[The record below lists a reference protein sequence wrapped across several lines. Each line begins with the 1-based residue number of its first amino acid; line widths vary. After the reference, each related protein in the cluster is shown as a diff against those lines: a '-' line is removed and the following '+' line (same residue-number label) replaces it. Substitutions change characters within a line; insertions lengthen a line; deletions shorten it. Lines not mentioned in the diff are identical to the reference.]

1 MSTHPS
7 PATQPKLYIFECN
20 SETYLTCMEKGLFG
34 SNKNWPLA
42 VKKGD
47 FCLLHHLEA
56 GTLLGLWKTASDG
69 GRHLDA
75 RAWKGK
81 FPYQVKV
88 MQASAKIDELAKAF
102 IAEFQAD
109 PVVGR
114 FDPVVEGELAA
125 KIMAALQSLQVP
137 PP

>member
-75 RAWKGK
+75 RLSPGSRAATDLKLEK
-81 FPYQVKV
+81 QKNNFFIPA
-88 MQASAKIDELAKAF
+88 AS
-102 IAEFQAD
+102 
-109 PVVGR
+109 
-114 FDPVVEGELAA
+114 
-125 KIMAALQSLQVP
+125 
-137 PP
+137 